1 MINLNEFHGRI
12 HDLDTH
18 IQPSPKNYEIAAGEF
33 GRLTANKYAELIKI
47 LPKDEADKI
56 IARSG
61 NEFSDYNDETVW
73 RTKGA
78 AAPGAFNAENRLK
91 TLDYMGVD
99 RSFMFSDPGIQTTA
113 FADDALGLATMRH
126 WNDFIIN
133 TSNTDPNRL
142 RGVAIINTHDVA
154 VAAQEVSRVLKAGGR
169 AFVMACS
176 VAPGNASPA
185 HPAMDLIWAMI
196 QEAGA
201 TVMIHLG
208 GGRSVGDEF
217 DFIKN
222 PNWDKGLSHL
232 AQQPHDITG
241 EGDQMNTFT
250 FSAMHY
256 APQNFISALILGG
269 VFERFPNLR
278 FGTIELGAIW
288 LGPMSAHLDNVVR
301 VFRKRMTG
309 VLSMKPSEY
318 VRRNIRVTPF
328 WFENV
333 ADFID
338 HYGLPE
344 CYCYS
349 SDFPHPEGGT
359 RPMQEFEERIG
370 RLGQKTAESFFIH
383 NAEWVLPKLI

>member
-169 AFVMACS
+169 AFVIACS

-232 AQQPHDITG
+232 AQQPQLL
-241 EGDQMNTFT
+241 EV
-250 FSAMHY
+250 
-256 APQNFISALILGG
+256 L
-269 VFERFPNLR
+269 NLLAR
-278 FGTIELGAIW
+278 LLLYFFGHAVE
-288 LGPMSAHLDNVVR
+288 VVR
-301 VFRKRMTG
+301 
-309 VLSMKPSEY
+309 SAAAAAAAA
-318 VRRNIRVTPF
+318 IAAAIAA
-328 WFENV
+328 
-333 ADFID
+333 ADAPIAAAAAAAAAA
-338 HYGLPE
+338 GAAGTV
-344 CYCYS
+344 
-349 SDFPHPEGGT
+349 SD
-359 RPMQEFEERIG
+359 RQ
-370 RLGQKTAESFFIH
+370 
-383 NAEWVLPKLI
+383 